1 MLLLL
6 VILILMN
13 TRTAPTISSF
23 VIRFVVEEE
32 SVEENTQPV
41 YRGTIRHIQSA
52 EELNFSA
59 WEDAVS
65 FVRRFVPLEDPC
77 DDEAKA

>member
-13 TRTAPTISSF
+13 TRAAPTISSF
-23 VIRFVVEEE
+23 VIRFVVEEA
-32 SVEENTQPV
+32 SVGEKTQPV

-59 WEDAVS
+59 WEDAVA
-65 FVRRFVPLEDPC
+65 FVRHFVPLEDPC
-77 DDEAKA
+77 DDDAKA